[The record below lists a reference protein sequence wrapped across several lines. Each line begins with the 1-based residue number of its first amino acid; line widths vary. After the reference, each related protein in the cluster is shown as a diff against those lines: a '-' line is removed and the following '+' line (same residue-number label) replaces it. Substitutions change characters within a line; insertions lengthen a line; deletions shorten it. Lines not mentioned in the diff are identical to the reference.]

1 MEKVFIISESEPLR
15 RGGGG
20 GGGYIKIHRI
30 CLLSIILANSDLCL
44 AMN

>member
-20 GGGYIKIHRI
+20 GGGGGGGVYKNSPN
-30 CLLSIILANSDLCL
+30 LLVIDYTSKF
-44 AMN
+44 